1 MHHFEP
7 AGQDHMNMYW
17 VYDLPN
23 WLFGVLT
30 ITAFVALGLAGLAA
44 ARRSVVSLHHEIHTY
59 NDVVGF
65 YLSALTVF
73 YGLTLGLLMVGVWAT
88 FSCGITR

>member
-1 MHHFEP
+1 
-7 AGQDHMNMYW
+7 MNMYW
-17 VYDLPN
+17 VYELPN

-30 ITAFVALGLAGLAA
+30 IAAFVAFGLGGLAA
-44 ARRSVVSLHHEIHTY
+44 TRRWVVSLHHEIHTH
-59 NDVVGF
+59 NDIAAF

-73 YGLTLGLLMVGVWAT
+73 YGLTLGLLMVGVWAS